1 MTKTIIAIFTL
12 FLLSAVNFG
21 QTDAAADRKKAL
33 DELTKLSEQTVAFY
47 KEKKYDQA
55 LGRSLEVW
63 RVAETNGL
71 AGDVRVLP
79 MLRNLGEIYLT
90 KGKETEALAAFQKV
104 LAAYEALPDYRGAAV
119 AELAE
124 RIGAVYF

>member
-1 MTKTIIAIFTL
+1 MQKSILTL
-12 FLLSAVNFG
+12 LALVFAALAGLG
-21 QTDAAADRKKAL
+21 QTGDAPERKKAL
-33 DELTKLSEQTVAFY
+33 DELKKLSEQTVALY
-47 KEKKYDQA
+47 KEKKYDEA

-63 RVAETNGL
+63 RMAETNGL
-71 AGDVRVLP
+71 ASDARVLP